1 MGMAAGSL
9 STGIVLRTPANRT
22 RESRSRKGP
31 CRGME
36 PLVGNTGDT
45 LGSVNV
51 YTKQQ
56 RIAQLAEQMP
66 QAVLTTLSYHVD
78 MDWLREAYRRT
89 RKDGASG
96 VDEVTAAEYEQDL
109 ETNLASLLERF
120 KSGRYRAPAVRRVY
134 IPKEAKGKAER
145 PIGIPTLEDKVL
157 QRAVVMLLTP
167 IYEQDFL
174 DCSYGF
180 RPGRSAHQALD
191 KLWRAVMSMGARC
204 WVLEVDI
211 KSYFDTVSH
220 KHVREFVGKRV
231 RDGVIK
237 RMVGK
242 WLKAGIMEDGQLHYP
257 RRGTPQGGVI
267 SPLLANI
274 YLHEVLDSWYEHQVG
289 PRLGGRSELIR
300 FADDFVIV
308 FENQS
313 DAQRVWEKLPK
324 RFERYGLAIQEAKSR
339 LLAFSRPA
347 GRGQKPEVFEF
358 LGFTH
363 YWGKSRK
370 GNRVVKRKTS
380 GKKLRKAI
388 RRLYQWCK
396 VNRHMPVA
404 QQWLILCQK
413 LRGHYG
419 YYGITGNIR
428 SLRGYCLQV
437 KRSWRKWLNRRTR
450 GKHMPW
456 DRFNRLLER
465 YPLPEPKIVHR
476 YS

>member
-1 MGMAAGSL
+1 
-9 STGIVLRTPANRT
+9 
-22 RESRSRKGP
+22 
-31 CRGME
+31 ME
-36 PLVGNTGDT
+36 PLMGNTEDT
-45 LGSVNV
+45 LGSLSV

-66 QAVLTTLSYHVD
+66 QAVLTTLSHHVD

-89 RKDGASG
+89 RKDGAAG
-96 VDEVTAAEYEQDL
+96 VDEVTAAEYEQEL
-109 ETNLASLLERF
+109 ESNLATLLERF
-120 KSGRYRAPAVRRVY
+120 KSGCYRAPAVRRVY

-180 RPGRSAHQALD
+180 REGRSAHQALGR
-191 KLWRAVMSMGARC
+191 LWRAVMGMGGKC
-204 WVLEVDI
+204 WVLEIDI

-220 KHVREFVGKRV
+220 EHVREFVGKRV

-237 RMVGK
+237 RMLGK

-257 RRGTPQGGVI
+257 QRGTPQGGVI
-267 SPLLANI
+267 SPLLSNI
-274 YLHEVLDSWYEHQVG
+274 YLHEVLDSWFERQVR
-289 PRLGGRSELIR
+289 PRLGGRAELIR

-308 FENQS
+308 FEQRN

-324 RFERYGLAIQEAKSR
+324 RFGRYGLAIQEAKSR
-339 LLAFSRPA
+339 LLDFSRPA

-380 GKKLRKAI
+380 GRKLRKAI
-388 RRLYQWCK
+388 KWLYVWCK
-396 VNRHMPVA
+396 ANRHMPVA
-404 QQWLILCQK
+404 EQWAMLCLK

-419 YYGITGNIR
+419 YYGITGNIL
-428 SLRGYCLQV
+428 SLRSYCLQA
-437 KRSWRKWLNRRTR
+437 KRSWRKWLNRRSR

-465 YPLPEPKIVHR
+465 YPLPEPRIVHQ